1 MKDREESALVQAKR
15 QLQQF
20 WRDTGVTCDERLL
33 KAFRQLSREEFV
45 SPIHR
50 ENAYM
55 DYPLPIG
62 SNQTISQ
69 PTTVMTMLRL
79 LEVAPQHR
87 VLEVGAGSGYNAALL
102 GLLAKQVVSLE
113 CRRELVEMA
122 SQNIRRAGIQN
133 VEVRYSD
140 GKIGAPELAPF
151 DRIIVTAAAARFP
164 NDLWEQL
171 AEGGILVVPVGDPY
185 SCVMTRAEKSD
196 GKRHVTRHGSY
207 AFVPLV

>member
-20 WRDTGVTCDERLL
+20 WQDTGVTCDERLL
-33 KAFRQLSREEFV
+33 KAFCQLSREEFV

-79 LEVAPQHR
+79 LKVAPQHR

-102 GLLAKQVVSLE
+102 GLLAKQVVLSL
-113 CRRELVEMA
+113 
-122 SQNIRRAGIQN
+122 IHI
-133 VEVRYSD
+133 
-140 GKIGAPELAPF
+140 
-151 DRIIVTAAAARFP
+151 
-164 NDLWEQL
+164 
-171 AEGGILVVPVGDPY
+171 
-185 SCVMTRAEKSD
+185 
-196 GKRHVTRHGSY
+196 
-207 AFVPLV
+207 